1 GSYERV
7 IAALSSR
14 ASRARRASGTRSGPR
29 SRASNILVDLD
40 ASEVERVLPSGH
52 AAMATP
58 AYRRSALRTS
68 ATCVSVAAAPST
80 RTTRQCFAKAKLR
93 PYFEDK
99 RWRASL
105 FGRSRHAPRSR
116 TGVEVAQFGQ
126 V

>member
-1 GSYERV
+1 VLHVHAERAERGQDLV
-7 IAALSSR
+7 LGHR
-14 ASRARRASGTRSGPR
+14 ANHAQVLFA
-29 SRASNILVDLD
+29 NILVDLD

-52 AAMATP
+52 AAMVTP

-105 FGRSRHAPRSR
+105 FGRSRHAPPQPHR
-116 TGVEVAQFGQ
+116 G
-126 V
+126 